1 MTPSGQPDPQHADS
15 PAIRASDHDRDQ
27 VVQRLQV
34 AFAENR
40 LDDQEFDQR
49 MRAALTART
58 SADLAVLTTDLPAEQ
73 RQAGAAAAPSF
84 APGKYA
90 VAYKGSVRRAGR
102 WLVPERFTSLVYKGS
117 GWLDLRAAELTA
129 PVTRVTAIAYKSRI
143 DVLVPPGV
151 RVEVDG
157 IGISR
162 SEPTSA
168 ELETPL
174 PHDAQVVHIRGLG
187 YKGSIEASTR
197 PPEH

>member
-1 MTPSGQPDPQHADS
+1 MTSSGPPDPGHADS
-15 PAIRASDHDRDQ
+15 PAIRASDQDRDQ
-27 VVQRLQV
+27 VVRRLQV

-40 LDDQEFDQR
+40 LDDLEFDQR

-58 SADLAVLTTDLPAEQ
+58 SADLDVLTADLPAAE
-73 RQAGAAAAPSF
+73 RQAGAAGPSF

-90 VAYKGSVRRAGR
+90 IAYKGSVRRAGR
-102 WLVPERFTSLVYKGS
+102 WRVPERFTSVVYKGS

-129 PVTRVTAIAYKSRI
+129 PVTRVTAVAYKSRI

-162 SEPTSA
+162 GEPARA

-174 PHDAQVVHIRGLG
+174 PYDAPVVHIRGIG

-197 PPEH
+197 PPER